1 MRCNF
6 SDNLEAKTA
15 GKVYFSINLIF
26 FNWDM
31 TIVLLSIQG
40 VPKIDTSERL
50 ILLPYSCGLYVSDKQ
65 YRKSNPLKLFQFI

>member
-15 GKVYFSINLIF
+15 SKVYFSINLIF

-31 TIVLLSIQG
+31 TIVLLSI
-40 VPKIDTSERL
+40 
-50 ILLPYSCGLYVSDKQ
+50 
-65 YRKSNPLKLFQFI
+65 

>member
-31 TIVLLSIQG
+31 TIVLLSI
-40 VPKIDTSERL
+40 
-50 ILLPYSCGLYVSDKQ
+50 
-65 YRKSNPLKLFQFI
+65 